1 MRPPEPLPRL
11 ARWLLGWRRLGERR
25 AEVEGDLLDVYG
37 SRCASHEPHLI
48 AALASTLGVVALV
61 LALMGLYGVTA
72 FVTTQRTREIGVR
85 IALGATQSEVFAM
98 VVRQAMRPVVIG
110 LAVGLGV
117 TALGARLVMASVY
130 GVSPTDPLAVGFAVG
145 LLVVSATAASILPA
159 ERAAH
164 LDPAR
169 VLRQS

>member
-37 SRCASHEPHLI
+37 SRCASHE
-48 AALASTLGVVALV
+48 
-61 LALMGLYGVTA
+61 
-72 FVTTQRTREIGVR
+72 
-85 IALGATQSEVFAM
+85 
-98 VVRQAMRPVVIG
+98 
-110 LAVGLGV
+110 
-117 TALGARLVMASVY
+117 ASVY